1 MHFKAG
7 KFVNYSSIFLSLRF
21 HFWCY
26 SYFRLLNYVAMIFPQ
41 YVVSE
46 ITTPIFFVNATYDSW
61 QVKNEREAPQDI
73 VAASYVDG
81 QYSIPNCIEVLIN
94 LKDILLL
101 NGTQFSYA
109 LELIKDS
116 KNRVIVVSLR
126 QRKRDLAAWIIYKL
140 NGKDGPEPFPIIY

>member
-1 MHFKAG
+1 MGLCKKFAEIMHFKAG

-61 QVKNEREAPQDI
+61 QVRLF
-73 VAASYVDG
+73 
-81 QYSIPNCIEVLIN
+81 CC
-94 LKDILLL
+94 
-101 NGTQFSYA
+101 
-109 LELIKDS
+109 
-116 KNRVIVVSLR
+116 
-126 QRKRDLAAWIIYKL
+126 
-140 NGKDGPEPFPIIY
+140 PI